1 MKPVKRPGG
10 SIAVA
15 VAALIAAVP
24 AQSGSAYADDAKGRC
39 IGANACKGQ
48 SACSAN
54 GCSGTNA
61 CKGQGF
67 LEMTKAE
74 CDKIPGTKFEPEKQD

>member
-1 MKPVKRPGG
+1 MKPVNKSGA

-15 VAALIAAVP
+15 VAALIVAVSAP
-24 AQSGSAYADDAKGRC
+24 GSPSYADEEKGRC
-39 IGANACKGQ
+39 MGANACKGQ
-48 SACSAN
+48 SACSTN

-67 LEMTKAE
+67 LEMTKTE
-74 CDKIPGTKFEPEKQD
+74 CDKIPGTTFEPEKKG